1 MTYNVF
7 GGTLIP
13 VQSMLVSCHIHCY
26 MSLCYKCILCAL
38 TVTYVILQWLSC
50 ANFLL
55 CSNNRST
62 EIVSLLPTAIGQMMH
77 NWQCDMLM
85 YSESQF

>member
-7 GGTLIP
+7 VGTLNP
-13 VQSMLVSCHIHCY
+13 AQSVLVSCHIHCY

-38 TVTYVILQWLSC
+38 TTVTYVILQLAHCNLAMCQC

-55 CSNNRST
+55 CSNNHST
-62 EIVSLLPTAIGQMMH
+62 VIVSLMH

-85 YSESQF
+85 YSESHF